1 MKEYQFSININA
13 PKEKVWSIM
22 WNDNTFRDWA
32 NYIDEGMYMVGEMKE
47 GNSVHFVSPINNYGV
62 ISKIEKLIPDECVIF
77 KHQVDTIGNVKRD
90 NEWSGGTESYE
101 LYFENG
107 ITTLITKTE
116 LPIEQIETF
125 NTFVPQSL
133 NRIKELSEM
142 TYILLSHDS
151 DPSVYLAPQ
160 ELVDNFTKYVN
171 FFDKWLIE
179 SPNASDLRT
188 KEGHCFDE
196 SDFFN
201 YLNTEVFT
209 KTPLVFIETTDSI
222 DKYKDCLNF
231 NF

>member
-1 MKEYQFSININA
+1 MKEYQFSISIIA
-13 PKEKVWSIM
+13 PKEKVWFIM

-32 NYIDEGMYMVGEMKE
+32 NFIDEGMYMVGEMKE
-47 GNSVHFVSPINNYGV
+47 GNNIHFISPINNYGV
-62 ISKIEKLIPDECVIF
+62 ISKIEKLIPNEYIVF

-90 NEWSGGTESYE
+90 NEWSGGTESYN
-101 LYFENG
+101 LSFKDG

-116 LPIEQIETF
+116 LPINQIETF

-142 TYILLSHDS
+142 TYILLSS
-151 DPSVYLAPQ
+151 DNTPSVYLVPQ

-171 FFDKWLIE
+171 LFDEWLIE
-179 SPNASDLRT
+179 NS

-196 SDFFN
+196 SDFVN
-201 YLNTEVFT
+201 YLNNEFFT
-209 KTPLVFIETTDSI
+209 KNPLVFFEKAESL
-222 DKYKDCLNF
+222 DKYKDCFNF